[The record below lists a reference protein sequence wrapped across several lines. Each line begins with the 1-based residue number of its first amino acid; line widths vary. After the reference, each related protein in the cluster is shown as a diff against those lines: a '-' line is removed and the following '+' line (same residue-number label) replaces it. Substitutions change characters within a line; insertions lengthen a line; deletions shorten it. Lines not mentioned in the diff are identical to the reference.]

1 MWEFKMIYRIINKTT
16 KEFLRDD
23 FTFNPD
29 TEIAFAIEPPRGM
42 YKPIL
47 DIDTKT
53 WSEGSTDE
61 ELATIATNKAT
72 ALEKATAITYLS
84 NTNYVA
90 INYNNLLKVNE
101 DMAEKYYNGVS
112 DTYGVTV
119 EEILKRRASYIAY
132 LNEF

>member
-1 MWEFKMIYRIINKTT
+1 MIYRIIDLTT

-29 TEIAFAIEPPRGM
+29 TELAFAKGPPRGLH
-42 YKPIL
+42 KPVL
-47 DIDTKT
+47 DTENET
-53 WSEGSTDE
+53 WSEGLTDE
-61 ELATIATNKAT
+61 ELAIIEENKAT
-72 ALEKATAITYLS
+72 ALEKQTVITYLA
-84 NTNYVA
+84 NTNYVSN
-90 INYNNLLKVNE
+90 NYSDLLKVDE
-101 DMAEKYYNGVS
+101 DMAEKYFNSVS